1 MRSPIIVAVAI
12 LALVMFIP
20 STEAADRPDFP
31 EEPAVLCY
39 NWEGG
44 INIINTY
51 YVRPGEA
58 IGSANIPEL
67 IGQVHYWVRMD
78 TGEVVTDKS
87 VFKPGTYM
95 IKAYTTAPTPWGS
108 AEDPSPTNDK
118 GLADTAIIGISIA
131 SSVAIVIIGGLLLAR
146 IKK

>member
-1 MRSPIIVAVAI
+1 MRSPIIAAVAI

-20 STEAADRPDFP
+20 STEAVDRPDFP

-44 INIINTY
+44 INIIKTY

-58 IGSANIPEL
+58 IGSANVPEL
-67 IGQVHYWVRMD
+67 IGAVHYWVRMD

-87 VFKPGTYM
+87 VFNPGTYM
-95 IKAYTTAPTPWGS
+95 IKAYTTAPTPWGPS
-108 AEDPSPTNDK
+108 EDPASTDDG
-118 GLADTAIIGISIA
+118 GLADAAIIGISIA
-131 SSVAIVIIGGLLLAR
+131 SSVVIVIIGGLLLAH

>member
-87 VFKPGTYM
+87 VFKAGTYM

-108 AEDPSPTNDK
+108 SAEDSSPTDDK
-118 GLADTAIIGISIA
+118 VLADEIIIGIVIA
-131 SSVAIVIIGGLLLAR
+131 SVIAIIVVGYLL
-146 IKK
+146 IFKK